1 MSLAESTISVML
13 PITEPTRAQEFYGE
27 RLELP
32 FDGKDGE
39 GSLMFRL
46 GGGAELVLRPL
57 AAGQQSTNT
66 AMSFEVGDLPAE
78 IARLEGRGCASR
90 TTTSP
95 ASPPWTTSSRA
106 AASGRPGSSTR
117 TATCS
122 ACTRPTGPD
131 QSSGRYI
138 TCSPT
143 RPCAA
148 ERNAPGTVPTTTKPQ

>member
-39 GSLMFRL
+39 GSMMYRL

-57 AAGQQSTNT
+57 PAGQQSTNT

-78 IARLEGRGCASR
+78 ISRLEGRGVR
-90 TTTSP
+90 FEDYDQPGFTTVDHILESGGE
-95 ASPPWTTSSRA
+95 RA
-106 AASGRPGSSTR
+106 AWFLD
-117 TATCS
+117 
-122 ACTRPTGPD
+122 PD
-131 QSSGRYI
+131 GNVLCLHE
-138 TCSPT
+138 T
-143 RPCAA
+143 
-148 ERNAPGTVPTTTKPQ
+148 NGT

>member
-39 GSLMFRL
+39 GSLLFRL

-57 AAGQQSTNT
+57 PAGQQSTNT

-78 IARLEGRGCASR
+78 ISRLEGRGVR
-90 TTTSP
+90 FEDYDQPDLTTVGHVVE
-95 ASPPWTTSSRA
+95 RDGEKA
-106 AASGRPGSSTR
+106 AWFLD
-117 TATCS
+117 
-122 ACTRPTGPD
+122 PD
-131 QSSGRYI
+131 GNVLCLHE
-138 TCSPT
+138 T
-143 RPCAA
+143 
-148 ERNAPGTVPTTTKPQ
+148 NGT